1 MKECRTFVLK
11 WQCLEKALSTTLSI
25 DVENYLKK
33 INKKDLTNPN
43 QLGLSIFFIPPKKLA
58 QKFYWSLNTVFIIFY
73 GKNRQEFINFAGCL
87 HLVNNVTKALKH
99 SN

>member
-1 MKECRTFVLK
+1 
-11 WQCLEKALSTTLSI
+11 
-25 DVENYLKK
+25 LKK

-58 QKFYWSLNTVFIIFY
+58 QKFYWSLNTVFITFY

-87 HLVNNVTKALKH
+87 HLVNKVTKALKH